1 MLCLYHVPVSVLCGG
16 VCTVPYGDR
25 RNAPGTGHGS
35 KSGRT
40 GAGYRAAWLAVRGRA
55 QQGELCYFRH
65 TYTQCPGAWNWDLP
79 YNHAW
84 AFTAHHL
91 HRIMDGGAPVP
102 DPALMVPAH
111 RSCNARDG
119 LRAQN
124 HRRAYIRLYG
134 QSPMPAHTHY
144 TDTCTCVDMDTC
156 TCDTHAYTTISITHS
171 DVHLDRNSRSW

>member
-1 MLCLYHVPVSVLCGG
+1 M
-16 VCTVPYGDR
+16 PYGDR

-40 GAGYRAAWLAVRGRA
+40 GAAYRAAWLAVRGRA
-55 QQGELCYFRH
+55 QQGEPCYFRH
-65 TYTQCPGAWNWDLP
+65 TYPQCPGGWAWDLP

-91 HRIMDGGAPVP
+91 HRIMDGGSPVP
-102 DPALMVPAH
+102 DPAMMVPAH

-119 LRAQN
+119 LQAQN

-134 QSPMPAHTHY
+134 HAPMVAHT
-144 TDTCTCVDMDTC
+144 TDPTHCTDACTCVDMDTR
-156 TCDTHAYTTISITHS
+156 TCDIHTYIYTTHS
-171 DVHLDRNSRSW
+171 DVYCDRNSRSW